1 MTRFCSITALIY
13 AFAAS
18 SAATAGSDWDQG
30 GRGSGTSTSTVT
42 QIADGHMVMHVSSAY
57 DTVEMA
63 DPDHP
68 MHGASGPCFGAVEIA
83 AAAASG
89 GGICTFTDRGGN
101 MVVLHWAA
109 KGMDA
114 TGALTGDWS
123 ISSGTGPWDGASG
136 GGQFSSLTDP
146 ASGNFVNTITSK
158 ITLP

>member
-1 MTRFCSITALIY
+1 MTRFCSITALICT
-13 AFAAS
+13 FVAS
-18 SAATAGSDWDQG
+18 GAATAGTEWDQDG
-30 GRGSGTSTSTVT
+30 VGSGSSTSTVT
-42 QIADGHMVMHVSSAY
+42 QIADGYMVMHVSSAY

-89 GGICTFTDRGGN
+89 GGICTFTDSSGH
-101 MVVLHWAA
+101 MAVLHWEAERMEA
-109 KGMDA
+109 S
-114 TGALTGDWS
+114 GALIGNWS
-123 ISSGTGPWDGASG
+123 ISGGTGPWDGASG